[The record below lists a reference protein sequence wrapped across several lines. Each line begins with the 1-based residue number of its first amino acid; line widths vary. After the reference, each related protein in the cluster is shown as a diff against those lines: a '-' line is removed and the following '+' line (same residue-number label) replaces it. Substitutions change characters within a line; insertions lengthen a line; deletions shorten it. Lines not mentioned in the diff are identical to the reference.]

1 MTPVPI
7 GHRKLSFDKTEL
19 RQDKSADQVKDQWKK
34 LDISQAKES
43 SLVEIPAVIQD
54 QNSMRSTPRRR
65 HDYSNVK
72 EVVISNFETQYMPNG
87 FYMFSKLS
95 KNGCLTTEMS
105 TIGMIPKLTR
115 DPTNHNP
122 RTIS

>member
-7 GHRKLSFDKTEL
+7 GHRKLSFDKSEL
-19 RQDKSADQVKDQWKK
+19 RQDKSADQVKDKWKK
-34 LDISQAKES
+34 LDISKAKES
-43 SLVEIPAVIQD
+43 SIVKNPPVIQD
-54 QNSMRSTPRRR
+54 QKSMRSITRQR

-72 EVVISNFETQYMPNG
+72 EVLISNFETQYMPNG

-115 DPTNHNP
+115 DPTNHTP